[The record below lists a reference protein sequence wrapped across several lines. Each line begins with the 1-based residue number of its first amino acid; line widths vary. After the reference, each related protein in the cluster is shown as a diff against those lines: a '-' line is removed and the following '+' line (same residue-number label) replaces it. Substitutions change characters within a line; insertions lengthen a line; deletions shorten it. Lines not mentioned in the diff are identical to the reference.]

1 LERYAGEGTLLID
14 RLQNGQHEDRYG
26 CAGGPSPCHLPR
38 NRTLLAQEAGF
49 RGLSRHLAFASI
61 LIFVF
66 TLPLA
71 ACTTTRS
78 LEPSRGSGRPDPGS
92 SSTFYASE
100 MTALQTLK
108 LINYFPA
115 RSSWAYMWEDFR
127 PGVIDQDMA
136 RMAMLHAN
144 GVRIIISTVA
154 FGFPQPNHQDL
165 AELREVIQIAQQHGL
180 RVQLTLFDTF
190 GGWGAI
196 QGSREWARTLLAP
209 YAGDREI
216 AFIELRNEID
226 PASSV
231 QMTWCRNILPYT
243 QGLARGVPV
252 TVSVTNGVSTLVD
265 LRRQLGR
272 VRPDF
277 WDLHYY
283 GVAGGAYAAFAAA
296 RAAVLPDQLYIGEFG
311 FSTWAGNAA
320 SVPGLPSSQPELDAY
335 QAYYYA
341 SVEAATKA
349 LDMPPAAPWTLND
362 FSRTGTPLQPS
373 PAEYFYGVYRLNGS
387 VKPAAAVISQFFSTG
402 QVNTF
407 FNQDFAQLTG
417 AGHHVL
423 AVLWQLEQPDG
434 GTFTSD
440 PNVAYGGGLSA
451 RLSGTGASCPAYS
464 VTPPN
469 GFVRP
474 GQSVSVSVQARGA
487 QASGSSGLSIVWM
500 NMSGEPM
507 NSAGTRLPTVSLGDG
522 TTNWTNLQLSSVA
535 PAGAAYVQIDLVSCA
550 NRGMVWFSDVHFS
563 PAPVAAGV

>member
-1 LERYAGEGTLLID
+1 MERCTGGGTFLID
-14 RLQNGQHEDRYG
+14 CFQNGQREGRYDAA
-26 CAGGPSPCHLPR
+26 AGSSLCHLPG
-38 NRTLLAQEAGF
+38 NRIVLAQEARF
-49 RGLSRHLAFASI
+49 RERSRHLAFVAI
-61 LIFVF
+61 LILVF
-66 TLPLA
+66 TVPLA
-71 ACTTTRS
+71 ACTTMRS
-78 LEPSRGSGRPDPGS
+78 LHPARGSGRADPRS
-92 SSTFYASE
+92 SSAFYASE

-144 GVRIIISTVA
+144 GVRIIISTAA
-154 FGFPQPNHQDL
+154 FGFPQPHPQDL
-165 AELREVIQIAQQHGL
+165 SELRQVVQIAQEHGL
-180 RVQLTLFDTF
+180 RVQLTLFDGF
-190 GGWGAI
+190 GSWEAI

-226 PASSV
+226 PTSSG
-231 QMTWCRNILPYT
+231 QMIWCRNVLPYT
-243 QGLARGVPV
+243 EGLARGVPV
-252 TVSVTNGVSTLVD
+252 TVSVTNGASKLVD
-265 LRRQLGR
+265 LRLQLGR

-283 GVAGGAYAAFAAA
+283 GVAGGAYAAFAVA

-311 FSTWAGNAA
+311 FSTWPGNAA

-349 LDMPPAAPWTLND
+349 LGMPPAAPWTLND

-373 PAEYFYGVYRLNGS
+373 PAEYFYGMYRLNGS

-402 QVNTF
+402 QVNNF

-417 AGHHVL
+417 SGRHVP

-440 PNVAYGGGLSA
+440 PAVAYAGSLSV
-451 RLSGTGASCPAYS
+451 RLSGTAASCPAYS

-474 GQSVSVSVQARGA
+474 GQSVSVSVHARGS
-487 QASGSSGLSIVWM
+487 QATGSSGLSVVWM
-500 NMSGEPM
+500 DMSGQPV
-507 NSAGTRLPTVSLGDG
+507 NPVGTRLPAVSLGDG
-522 TTNWTNLQLSSVA
+522 TTDWTNLQVSSVA
-535 PAGAAYVQIDLVSCA
+535 PAGAAYAQIDLVSCA
-550 NRGMVWFSDVHFS
+550 NRGTVWFSDVHFS
-563 PAPVAAGV
+563 PAPAAAGV